1 MSSPTRTI
9 IGRLARRAPIA
20 TAAVLF
26 ASGLMLAASAS
37 AGTYPMYQCSGAHP
51 SVAPGWS
58 VYGADTTSSTVL
70 SDTCG
75 SGGAIGLY
83 VYANNVP
90 GEFTNAAPGG
100 GSVGLGVNVDG
111 PPAVTIAAVS
121 AQVTVSPNSGDVA
134 FLGFN
139 SSGTLLP
146 GMVELPYEAAEP
158 YVTTDSWTLP
168 TGATNFTAFV
178 NCSTEKAQP
187 ACYFPESTEVPALND
202 ITITLADSVPPSLSD
217 ISGTLATA
225 AAHSATVSG
234 AQTIGFTGTDMNS
247 GVRSATLTLTPQNGE
262 APYTHT
268 FSFAAACT
276 YESWN
281 ACLTSENVGPFA
293 LETASLSDDTYSV
306 SIAVTDAA
314 GNVTSEGLGTIT
326 TRNAVNTSLGTLP
339 GAGVASYL
347 ASSGAGS
354 PNGSGAS
361 ENAHLQLGVRSP
373 ISRSYGKRALRVSG
387 RLLGAQGLP
396 IAGATLDVLQQVDGA
411 SLELVGACAHGRG
424 WHFHRRCAGGAVT
437 DDRDCLPRV
446 LGRQRLHGDREAAR
460 GCRRGRAAR
469 REPPQDWLG
478 RHDHAE
484 RAGARAGPVAGRR
497 RRAAR
502 PLPRALGAVP
512 RPTHRLTRAVP
523 GRLPIPGRNRTVP
536 IPGGGVREPG
546 RLPIRTRRKQGGR
559 CHHELSSAET
569 SCPERWS
576 S

>member
-1 MSSPTRTI
+1 
-9 IGRLARRAPIA
+9 
-20 TAAVLF
+20 
-26 ASGLMLAASAS
+26 
-37 AGTYPMYQCSGAHP
+37 MYQCSAAHP
-51 SVAPGWS
+51 NVAPGWS

-70 SDTCG
+70 SDTCA

-111 PPAVTIAAVS
+111 PPAVTIAAVT

-187 ACYFPESTEVPALND
+187 ACYFPDSTEVPALND
-202 ITITLADSVPPSLSD
+202 ITITLADSVPPSLNE

-225 AAHSATVSG
+225 AAHSAIVSG
-234 AQTIGFTGTDMNS
+234 AQTIGFTGTDVNS

-268 FSFAAACT
+268 FSFVAACT

-281 ACLTSENVGPFA
+281 ACPTSESVGPFV
-293 LETASLSDDTYSV
+293 LETASLTDDTYAV
-306 SIAVTDAA
+306 SIEVTDAA

-339 GAGVASYL
+339 GAGVASTL

-396 IAGATLDVLQQVDGA
+396 IAGATLDVLQQVGSA
-411 SLELVGACAHGRG
+411 SLELVGHARTG
-424 WHFHRRCAGGAVT
+424 AGGTFIAAVPAGPSRMIEIAYRAFSADSGFT
-437 DDRDCLPRV
+437 ATAKL
-446 LGRQRLHGDREAAR
+446 REAVDAGVQLDVSPHRTGSEGTITLSGRVFGPVPPQGVVVELLVHYR
-460 GCRRGRAAR
+460 GHWEPFRDPRTDSRGRFR
-469 REPPQDWLG
+469 VVYQFQGGVG
-478 RHDHAE
+478 RF
-484 RAGARAGPVAGRR
+484 PF
-497 RRAAR
+497 
-502 PLPRALGAVP
+502 
-512 RPTHRLTRAVP
+512 RAVVFGSQVDFPFAP
-523 GRLPIPGRNRTVP
+523 GESRAVDVTTN
-536 IPGGGVREPG
+536 
-546 RLPIRTRRKQGGR
+546 
-559 CHHELSSAET
+559 
-569 SCPERWS
+569 
-576 S
+576 